1 MYDLSKFELS
11 EMARVSAQLRQIGRN
26 ARSFEHASQAVSEYF
41 WREFVA
47 QDEGQPAFALARC
60 YKTHAFGEMPPA
72 LARFALGVFP
82 DRTLTAATQ
91 CLTLLGTY
99 GDREEWRS
107 RHTSNGHQAIPL
119 IDELTVDSLPMVSR
133 LVRALGIDSI
143 NIVKPDPALLL
154 ERDRQGFNVF
164 HVENAVDNPHIPA
177 QDFVRASRIRS
188 VIGFGFLTPPTS
200 VFVTIL
206 FSRQSISHETAQLF
220 KTLALS
226 IKLAV
231 LPLLTRNVFDDL
243 GAHL

>member
-1 MYDLSKFELS
+1 MYDLTRFELS

-26 ARSFEHASQAVSEYF
+26 ARSFEHACQAVSEFF

-47 QDEGQPAFALARC
+47 QEDGEPGFALARC
-60 YKTHAFGEMPPA
+60 YKTHAFGEMPAA

-91 CLTLLGTY
+91 CLTLLGTF
-99 GDREEWRS
+99 GDCEEWRS

-143 NIVKPDPALLL
+143 NIVKPDQALLL
-154 ERDRQGFNVF
+154 EKDRQGFNVF

-188 VIGFGFLTPPTS
+188 VIGFGFLTPPAS

-226 IKLAV
+226 IKLAL
-231 LPLLTRNVFDDL
+231 LPLLTGNVFDDL
-243 GAHL
+243 GARA